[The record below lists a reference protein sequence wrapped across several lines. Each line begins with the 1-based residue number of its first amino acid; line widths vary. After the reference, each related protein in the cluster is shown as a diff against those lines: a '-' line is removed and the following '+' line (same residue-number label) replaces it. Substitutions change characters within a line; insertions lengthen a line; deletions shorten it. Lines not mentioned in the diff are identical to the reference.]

1 LTDAPFVASN
11 RTTSLS
17 LLAAV
22 ATVAVAWF
30 LEPDEA
36 LLRTRRTRRSRVV
49 KASLAGVDGFVPAAA
64 ATRMADEDHGG
75 TGLGESGEPAAP
87 PVVAATVDDAI
98 TGVVLDHERI
108 PVPGATVLLAHR
120 EACSAD
126 ELYRDLG
133 HALRP
138 DDFREPPCTATIR
151 VATSD
156 ERGEFRFEAPDRVH
170 GGWLAAG
177 ERERGISRL
186 TFVPAR
192 ADAEEELPAHREL
205 VLGPALAVR
214 GRVLDVDGGSVR
226 SSAGCIVHLD
236 GNFSSNGFDTE
247 IAVREDATFDTPL
260 FPTSYFL
267 LHARSRDFEWTS
279 DPILVRA
286 EDGPV
291 QEVTLRLVAPAPIR
305 LEGRL
310 LGSDGRPLTFDH
322 PYLAGLTTWELRCE
336 RDAYSDRSFTVRLTD
351 AETTEIGTTW
361 DEIDANCRCCGW
373 ADVDLEDGRW
383 SITLDPRAVWPS
395 RVALVVR
402 DRVVAVAPVA
412 ALPDLGAPH
421 DASCRTLAGPDL
433 RVAADAPTRPC
444 EIELRIRVLDAATH
458 AWFADPHLLIHADYF
473 VGGQQ
478 GYAYADARDRAS
490 LTRTTSVP
498 FTARHCRVVVECP
511 GFMPGALD
519 LEVQRRAEPY
529 ELTIPLERAVR
540 LIRVVVVDGAG
551 HPVLGATARLFD
563 EDGERWR
570 RAEVGPA
577 TTWKDGRIDFAD
589 VGASRKRLAIEAP
602 GFAATCVDLP
612 EGAADLERTVV
623 LTPGVTVRFTGPPDD
638 VHAPMNAGL
647 RVVAADERVV
657 LLDAFLDQQW
667 GFRVDSWPRPLTLAP
682 GAYEWSIEFVDGT
695 GDAGAFVAAEGTEIV
710 VTPRER

>member
-1 LTDAPFVASN
+1 MASN

-36 LLRTRRTRRSRVV
+36 LLRTHRTRRSRVV

-64 ATRMADEDHGG
+64 ATRMADEDRGG
-75 TGLGESGEPAAP
+75 TGSGEGECGEPTAPPAVAAP
-87 PVVAATVDDAI
+87 VDDAI
-98 TGVVLDHERI
+98 TGVVLDYEGV
-108 PVPGATVLLAHR
+108 PVPGARVLLADR
-120 EACSAD
+120 DACSAD
-126 ELYRDLG
+126 DLYRDLG

-138 DDFREPPCTATIR
+138 DDFREPACAATIR
-151 VATSD
+151 RATSD
-156 ERGEFRFEAPDRVH
+156 ERGEFRFEAPDREH

-186 TFVPAR
+186 TFVQAR
-192 ADAEEELPAHREL
+192 ADAEEEPPEQREL

-236 GNFSSNGFDTE
+236 GNFSSYGFDTE

-260 FPTSYFL
+260 FPMSYFL
-267 LHARSRDFEWTS
+267 LRARSRDLEAWSGAF
-279 DPILVRA
+279 LVRA

-291 QEVTLRLVAPAPIR
+291 QEVTLQLAAPAPIR

-310 LGSDGRPLTFDH
+310 LGPDGRPLKFDH
-322 PYLAGLTTWELRCE
+322 PYLAGFTPWELRCE
-336 RDAYSDRSFTVRLTD
+336 RDPWSDRSFTVRLTD

-361 DEIDANCRCCGW
+361 DEFDANCRCGGW
-373 ADVDLEDGRW
+373 ADVDLDDGRW
-383 SITLDPRAVWPS
+383 SVALDARERWPS
-395 RVALVVR
+395 TVALVVR

-412 ALPDLGAPH
+412 ALPDSGAPH

-433 RVAADAPTRPC
+433 RVAADAPARPC
-444 EIELRIRVLDAATH
+444 EIELRIRVLDVATRTC
-458 AWFADPHLLIHADYF
+458 FADPHLQVHADYL

-478 GYAYADARDRAS
+478 AYSYASAPDPVT

-498 FTARHCRVVVECP
+498 FTARACRVVVECP

-551 HPVLGATARLFD
+551 RPVLGATARLFD
-563 EDGERWR
+563 EDNKRWR

-577 TTWKDGRIDFAD
+577 TTWKEGRIDFAD

-638 VHAPMNAGL
+638 AHAPMNAGL

-657 LLDAFLDQQW
+657 LLDAFLDRQW
-667 GFRVDSWPRPLTLAP
+667 GFWVDSWPRPLTLAP
-682 GAYEWSIEFVDGT
+682 GAYEWSIEFADGT

-710 VTPRER
+710 VTPRAR